1 MDKEILSGQK
11 PQKSGIGIFD
21 RMEMK
26 AVTAALVGT
35 FFGLGFNAAWWL
47 ALIAA
52 VGTFVLLSYRVGTTQ
67 EYLVGLAIAV
77 FFTFGMKLPALAVLP
92 PTVLTVML
100 LFHNENQSVHT
111 IVASLLCI
119 LAGLLIGFIVLLLIN
134 PAGAGESILN
144 VIKNFFTWNREA
156 SQMKQLGN
164 TLAKTMPLILCSL
177 SILFS
182 YKVGLFNIGTAGQY
196 VAGACASLY
205 AALAWGWG
213 WLPCM
218 IFAMVAGALLGSI
231 TGVLKAYCN
240 VNEVISG
247 IMLNWIALYTSN
259 TILTNVKES
268 TSPYTVYLDKANPG
282 ALLPTLGLD
291 QLFNNNSNVTIA
303 VPLTIIIAVVVWIIL
318 SKTKLGY
325 ELRATGNNKNAAKY
339 AGMAQNRN
347 IIMTLAISG
356 ALPGLGASF
365 LYQSGYM
372 RWECTQSS
380 VPAMGFNGIAAAFLG
395 GLHPLGAIFSSF
407 FIQHI
412 TDGGQYVNTNF
423 YSSQIS
429 DVISSVIIYLC
440 GFVLFIKLVLK
451 KILSKKDEKKGAKQ

>member
-1 MDKEILSGQK
+1 MRKVLKNEGV
-11 PQKSGIGIFD
+11 
-21 RMEMK
+21 K
-26 AVTAALVGT
+26 A
-35 FFGLGFNAAWWL
+35 FL
-47 ALIAA
+47 A
-52 VGTFVLLSYRVGTTQ
+52 
-67 EYLVGLAIAV
+67 
-77 FFTFGMKLPALAVLP
+77 
-92 PTVLTVML
+92 
-100 LFHNENQSVHT
+100 SV
-111 IVASLLCI
+111 ICI
-119 LAGLLIGFIVLLLIN
+119 LIGLLIGYIVLLCIN
-134 PAGAGESILN
+134 PTGAGDSIIN
-144 VIKNFFTWNREA
+144 VVKNFFYKKPAR
-156 SQMKQLGN
+156 QMKELGN

-218 IFAMVAGALLGSI
+218 IFAIAAGAFLGCI
-231 TGVLKAYCN
+231 TGLLKAYCN

-259 TILTNVKES
+259 TILTNVKET
-268 TSPYTVYLDKANPG
+268 TSPYTMYLDKINKS

-291 QLFNNNSNVTIA
+291 KIFGNNENVTIA
-303 VPLTIIIAVVVWIIL
+303 VPLTIIAAVAVWIIL

-325 ELRATGNNKNAAKY
+325 ELKATGNNKNAAKY

-347 IIMTLAISG
+347 IILTLAISG
-356 ALPGLGASF
+356 ALAGLGASL
-365 LYQSGYM
+365 LYQTGYM

-380 VPAMGFNGIAAAFLG
+380 VPSMGFNGIAAAFLG
-395 GLHPLGAIFSSF
+395 GLHPIGAIFSSY

-440 GFVLFIKLVLK
+440 GFVLFIKLTMKRL
-451 KILSKKDEKKGAKQ
+451 LDKKDEKKGAK